1 MKSTIEAKRDGVK
14 KCKNSCTRSG
24 PNIDNKF
31 YFWLCKVLGQLSLA
45 ENPILINQ
53 KNIFFFRL
61 LLLIG
66 VHAEEL
72 SILWKSLQ
80 KTAS

>member
-1 MKSTIEAKRDGVK
+1 MVSKSVK
-14 KCKNSCTRSG
+14 IVAHARVPTSTTSF
-24 PNIDNKF
+24 I
-31 YFWLCKVLGQLSLA
+31 FWLCKVLGQLSLA

-72 SILWKSLQ
+72 SIL
-80 KTAS
+80 